1 MSRSF
6 LFILYLYN
14 NQMSLFFESSYI
26 FFGSIN
32 NISKGGSEMAISYKG
47 AISFG
52 LIYIPIA
59 LYTSVRSG
67 GIRFN
72 LVERNTLSR
81 VKYKKTCV
89 DCEGR
94 EVEQSDIVKG
104 YEYEKGKYVIFT
116 PEDFEKLKSK
126 KDKTIIIKQ
135 FVKLDDF
142 DPLYY
147 DRAYYV
153 VPEKGAERA
162 FELLKRAME
171 KEKKCGIAKTVLG
184 TKETLIAIRV
194 KEGKMYLNTLHFH
207 EELLPYPYP
216 EAEMHLEKQ
225 ELELAVTL
233 LNALTKPFKIEE
245 YRDEYREKIEAAIRA
260 KITGKEVF
268 VREEGEFNPA
278 LDLMTALRESLKEV
292 APEVH
297 A

>member
-59 LYTSVRSG
+59 LYTSVKSG

-126 KDKTIIIKQ
+126 KRQNHHNQT
-135 FVKLDDF
+135 
-142 DPLYY
+142 
-147 DRAYYV
+147 
-153 VPEKGAERA
+153 
-162 FELLKRAME
+162 
-171 KEKKCGIAKTVLG
+171 
-184 TKETLIAIRV
+184 
-194 KEGKMYLNTLHFH
+194 
-207 EELLPYPYP
+207 
-216 EAEMHLEKQ
+216 
-225 ELELAVTL
+225 
-233 LNALTKPFKIEE
+233 
-245 YRDEYREKIEAAIRA
+245 
-260 KITGKEVF
+260 
-268 VREEGEFNPA
+268 VRE
-278 LDLMTALRESLKEV
+278 T
-292 APEVH
+292 
-297 A
+297 